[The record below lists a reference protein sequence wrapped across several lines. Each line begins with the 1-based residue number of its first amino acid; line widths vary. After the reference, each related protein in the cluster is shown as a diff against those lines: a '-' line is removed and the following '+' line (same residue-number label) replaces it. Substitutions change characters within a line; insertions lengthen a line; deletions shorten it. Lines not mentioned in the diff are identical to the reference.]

1 MQPIVK
7 RGLIAITTT
16 LLMTAHF
23 TVFAEADNNTENE
36 DERLI
41 ITAPRT
47 LPNAS
52 GIENDVIQTMR
63 AATSDTA
70 SLLKT
75 VPGVN
80 LQSGGGVSN
89 IPVIQ
94 GMADDRLRI
103 KVDGMDLIA
112 ACANHMN
119 PPLSYI
125 DPTNVATATVFA
137 GITPVSIGGDSIGS
151 TILVDSSKPEF
162 SNDDNILS
170 SGKAG
175 FSYRSNASVVSA
187 NIGANIASRN
197 FSIGYKG
204 STTEGENYSAGDAFK
219 AAGLAAAGRD
229 WLDADEVGS
238 TMFKSTNHS
247 LVMGYK
253 FDDHLLELKVGKQD
267 IPYQGWVN
275 QRMDM
280 TGNDST
286 QINFAYEGQY
296 DWGTLEGR
304 IYSEETRH
312 SMQFYDDKLF
322 WYGPNNSAPAGD
334 GIPCDEPIMGMNG
347 CAGGMPM
354 DTEGDNKGL
363 AIKANIHL
371 SNHNLLRVGLESQNY
386 QLDDWWE
393 PSGKG
398 MWPNTFVNIN
408 NGQRDRLALY
418 TEWES
423 KIDTQWLVQLGLR
436 YEQVSMNADEVQG
449 YSPMMAQYG
458 PEATAFNA
466 ANRSRTDNN
475 IDLTALARYQVD
487 NNFAIEFGYANKT
500 RSPNLYERYSWS
512 TGGMVMRMINM
523 TGDGNG
529 YVGNLELEPETAHTV
544 SAKMEWKD
552 STNDKWQMSISPF
565 YTYVDDY
572 IDANRCQSDNMNC
585 GMMNQTAT
593 DAFVYLQFVNES
605 ANMFGVDVSGEY
617 SLVKENQYGDISI
630 SGVLSYL
637 DGKNKTTDD
646 NLYNMMPL
654 NARFA
659 INHARNNW
667 TNHIE
672 VELVEA
678 KTKTSAVRNEIQ
690 THGYALMHLRTNYQW
705 NSISINVGIENVF
718 DRFYSHPLS
727 GTYTGQGKT
736 MNSTGIAWGTNVP
749 GMGRNIYAGFTI
761 IF

>member
-7 RGLIAITTT
+7 FGLKAMTTT
-16 LLMTAHF
+16 LLMTAHYS
-23 TVFAEADNNTENE
+23 VFAEADKNTKND
-36 DERLI
+36 DETLI

-52 GIENDVIQTMR
+52 GIENDVIQIMR

-151 TILVDSSKPEF
+151 TILVDSSKSEF
-162 SNDDNILS
+162 SSDDNILT
-170 SGKAG
+170 SGEAG
-175 FSYRSNASVVSA
+175 LSYRSNAGVVSA
-187 NIGANIASRN
+187 NIKANIASQN
-197 FSIGYKG
+197 FSISYKG
-204 STTEGENYSAGDAFK
+204 STTEGENYSAGDDFK
-219 AAGLAAAGRD
+219 AAGPAATGRD
-229 WLDADEVGS
+229 WLDGDEVGS

-247 LVMGYK
+247 LLMGYK
-253 FDDHLLELKVGKQD
+253 FDDHLFELKLGKQD

-286 QINFAYEGQY
+286 QVNLGYEGQFN
-296 DWGTLEGR
+296 WGTLEGR
-304 IYSEETRH
+304 VYSEETRH

-322 WYGPNNSAPAGD
+322 WYGPNNTAPAGD

-363 AIKANIHL
+363 AIKANFPL
-371 SNHNLLRVGLESQNY
+371 SDHDLLRVGLESQNY

-398 MWPNTFVNIN
+398 MWPNTFININ

-423 KIDTQWLVQLGLR
+423 KIGTQWLVQLGLR
-436 YEQVSMNADEVQG
+436 YEQVDMNADEVQG
-449 YSPMMAQYG
+449 YNPMMAQYA
-458 PEATAFNA
+458 PEAAAFNA
-466 ANRSRTDNN
+466 ADRSRTDNN
-475 IDLTALARYQVD
+475 IDLTALARYQAD
-487 NNFAIEFGYANKT
+487 NGSAIEFGYARKN
-500 RSPNLYERYSWS
+500 RSPNLYERYTWS

-529 YVGNLELEPETAHTV
+529 YVGNLDLEPETAHTI

-552 STNDKWQMSISPF
+552 SKNDKWQMSISPY
-565 YTYVDDY
+565 YTYVEDY
-572 IDANRCQSDNMNC
+572 IDANRCQSANMNC

-605 ANMFGVDVSGEY
+605 ANMYGVDVSGEY
-617 SLVKENQYGDISI
+617 SLAKDNQYGDISV
-630 SGVLSYL
+630 SGVISYL

-654 NARFA
+654 NIRFA
-659 INHARNNW
+659 INHAKNNW
-667 TNHIE
+667 ANHIE
-672 VELVEA
+672 VELVDA
-678 KTKTSAVRNEIQ
+678 KTQTSSVRNEIQ
-690 THGYALMHLRTNYQW
+690 THGYALMHLRSNYQW
-705 NSISINVGIENVF
+705 NSIFFNVGIENVF

-749 GMGRNIYAGFTI
+749 GMGRNIYAGVVMKF
-761 IF
+761 